1 MRAALLSFLP
11 FWAKWTRYVVQ
22 VLPILILTAGIGAAW
37 IWEKGKLGKAL
48 AIAVVFSFLP
58 QFFSVMNVY
67 SKEDTRVAAAKWAE
81 VNIPNDAKIFT
92 EAMDLGILPF
102 NQIHGQNIK
111 LFNFY
116 ELDEVQSEEKQAKL
130 NTLIDESDYFIILS
144 RRVYKNSLDHPDKFP
159 RTAEFYRSLFDGFLG
174 YKLIY
179 QSRLTSDSLLL
190 TTSEETFEVF
200 DNPKVM
206 IFERKQ

>member
-1 MRAALLSFLP
+1 MNKNTA
-11 FWAKWTRYVVQ
+11 
-22 VLPILILTAGIGAAW
+22 AGI
-37 IWEKGKLGKAL
+37 ISLVTLIAL
-48 AIAVVFSFLP
+48 IAFWGDLEFLWLSP
-58 QFFSVMNVY
+58 
-67 SKEDTRVAAAKWAE
+67 E
-81 VNIPNDAKIFT
+81 
-92 EAMDLGILPF
+92 
-102 NQIHGQNIK
+102 
-111 LFNFY
+111 
-116 ELDEVQSEEKQAKL
+116 AKL